1 MTSHLEQ
8 YVRLAE
14 PFGRVVAQTDD
25 WRAPSPCEGWSAAD
39 VVEHVIGTERSFLGA
54 HADVGAAPE
63 VAADP
68 AAAWREHDARVR
80 GLLADESVATAE
92 FAGHFGPTTVGD
104 TLVRF
109 YGFDLLAHRWDIA
122 RSQGRDERFTGHE
135 LAIFE
140 NAVEG
145 FGDALYSDGI
155 CRRPIDV
162 GDDADRQTRLLA
174 LLGRDAR

>member
-1 MTSHLEQ
+1 MTTHLEQ

-14 PFGRVVAQTDD
+14 PFGRIVAQTDD
-25 WRAPSPCEGWSAAD
+25 WTAPSPCEGWCAAD
-39 VVEHVIGTERSFLGA
+39 VVEHVISTERSFLGA
-54 HADVGAAPE
+54 HADVGAAPD
-63 VAADP
+63 VSADP
-68 AAAWREHDARVR
+68 AAAWRAHDDRVR
-80 GLLADESVATAE
+80 ELLADESVAAAE
-92 FAGHFGPTTVGD
+92 FDGHFGPASVGD

-135 LAIFE
+135 LAILE

-145 FGDALYSDGI
+145 FGDALYSEGI
-155 CRRPIDV
+155 CRRPVDV

-174 LLGRDAR
+174 LLGRDGR

>member
-1 MTSHLEQ
+1 MTTHLEQ
-8 YVRLAE
+8 YVKLAE
-14 PFGRVVAQTDD
+14 PFGRVVADTRHWD
-25 WRAPSPCEGWSAAD
+25 APSPCDGWCAAD
-39 VVEHVIGTERSFLGA
+39 VVEHVIDTERSFLGA
-54 HADVGAAPE
+54 HADVGTAPD

-92 FAGHFGPTTVGD
+92 FDGHFGPTTVGD

-122 RSQGRDERFTGHE
+122 RSQGCDERFTGHE
-135 LAIFE
+135 LAILE